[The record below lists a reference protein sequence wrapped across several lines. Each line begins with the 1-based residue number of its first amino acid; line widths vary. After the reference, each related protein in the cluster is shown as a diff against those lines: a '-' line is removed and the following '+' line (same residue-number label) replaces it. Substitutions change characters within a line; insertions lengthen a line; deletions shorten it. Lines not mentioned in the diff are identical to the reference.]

1 MVRGRKFW
9 TPELVQELESRSAV
23 FLKAIRGR
31 GVDRVLRDAR
41 TPIEQLVHHIDA
53 LPDLPSSNHPAL
65 RAPHDPTL
73 WEGWAAGPP
82 RWLWELE
89 DRRKTELSDAEILR
103 TIGLMRRYLHSPRSQ
118 ARIDFHQH
126 RILRE
131 GKASPAGRESSVF
144 LLGIARA
151 LDPSKGGRKGG
162 PLETRDLDL
171 LAREFREQLL
181 FAGTIRTAYKTRRQ
195 DRNVQQLATRIYH
208 GLKWGVEFGEY
219 REDRTLSEEDSLD
232 FLGQLCVVVV
242 PPGRKA
248 MTTRRPITIR
258 QPKWEQ
264 TRTRA
269 IVCAFFDVDRQQLDR
284 AVRLLK

>member
-23 FLKAIRGR
+23 FLKSIRGR

-41 TPIEQLVHHIDA
+41 TPIEQLIDNIGA

-73 WEGWAAGPP
+73 WEGMGGPP

-89 DRRKTELSDAEILR
+89 DRRKKELSDAEILR
-103 TIGLMRRYLHSPRSQ
+103 AIGLMPFYLHSQRSQ
-118 ARIDFHQH
+118 DRIKFHRH

-131 GKASPAGRESSVF
+131 GKASPAGRESSAF

-171 LAREFREQLL
+171 LARKFREQLL
-181 FAGTIRTAYKTRRQ
+181 FAGTVRTAYKTRRQ
-195 DRNVQQLATRIYH
+195 DRNVRQLATRIYH
-208 GLKWGVEFGEY
+208 GLEWGGEIGEY
-219 REDRTLSEEDSLD
+219 RQDRTLSEEDSLD

-248 MTTRRPITIR
+248 MTTRRPVIIY
-258 QPKWEQ
+258 QPEWEKIS
-264 TRTRA
+264 TRA
-269 IVCAFFDVDRQQLDR
+269 YVCAYYDADRQQLDR